1 MKEISRRLF
10 IGISAVLT
18 ASPAVRAQDPAH
30 IPTTTKEDIRG
41 AAEVTKEHLTG
52 TVVQAE
58 GQTLLV
64 RSSAGEMREF
74 QVPKSRKFL
83 IDGKQLSVSQ
93 LKPGTELT
101 ATVTTTKTPVTERTT
116 TIGSGTVWWVAGNQ
130 VILTLPNHENKL
142 YTVEDSYRF
151 IVNGQPASVQDLR
164 PGMKV
169 SAQRIVEEPRTEVTS
184 DTVVTGHAPS
194 R

>member
-1 MKEISRRLF
+1 MNEISRRLF
-10 IGISAVLT
+10 IGISAALT
-18 ASPAVRAQDPAH
+18 ASAAAFAQDPAH
-30 IPTTTKEDIRG
+30 VPATTKEEIKG

-52 TVVQAE
+52 TVVQVE

-64 RSSAGEMREF
+64 RTSTGEMREF
-74 QVPKSRKFL
+74 QVPKSRKFQ
-83 IDGKQLSVSQ
+83 IDGKQLSVNQ

-101 ATVTTTKTPVTERTT
+101 ATVTTTKTPVTARTT
-116 TIGSGTVWWVAGNQ
+116 TIGSGTMWWVAGNQ
-130 VILTLPNHENKL
+130 VIVTLPNHENKL

-151 IVNGQPASVQDLR
+151 IVDGQQATVHDLK
-164 PGMKV
+164 PGMKI
-169 SAQRIVEEPRTEVTS
+169 SAQRIVEEPRTEITS

>member
-1 MKEISRRLF
+1 MNEISRRLF
-10 IGISAVLT
+10 IGISAALT
-18 ASPAVRAQDPAH
+18 ASAAAFAQDPAH
-30 IPTTTKEDIRG
+30 VPATTKEEIKG

-52 TVVQAE
+52 TVVQVE

-64 RSSAGEMREF
+64 RTSTGEMREF
-74 QVPKSRKFL
+74 QVPKSRKFQ
-83 IDGKQLSVSQ
+83 IDGKQLSVNQ

-101 ATVTTTKTPVTERTT
+101 ATVTTTKTPVTARTT

-130 VILTLPNHENKL
+130 VIVTLPNHENKL

-151 IVNGQPASVQDLR
+151 IVDGQQATVHDLK
-164 PGMKV
+164 PGMKI
-169 SAQRIVEEPRTEVTS
+169 SAQRIVEEPRTEITS

>member
-1 MKEISRRLF
+1 MNEISRRLF
-10 IGISAVLT
+10 IGISAALT
-18 ASPAVRAQDPAH
+18 ASAAAFAQDPAH
-30 IPTTTKEDIRG
+30 VPATTKEEIKG
-41 AAEVTKEHLTG
+41 AAEVTKEHLTA
-52 TVVQAE
+52 TVVQVE

-64 RSSAGEMREF
+64 RTSTGEMREF
-74 QVPKSRKFL
+74 QVPKSRKFQ
-83 IDGKQLSVSQ
+83 IDGKQLSVNQ

-101 ATVTTTKTPVTERTT
+101 ATVTTTKTPVTARTT

-130 VILTLPNHENKL
+130 VIVTLPNHENKL

-151 IVNGQPASVQDLR
+151 IVDGQQATVHDLK
-164 PGMKV
+164 PGMKI
-169 SAQRIVEEPRTEVTS
+169 SAQRIVEEPRTEITS